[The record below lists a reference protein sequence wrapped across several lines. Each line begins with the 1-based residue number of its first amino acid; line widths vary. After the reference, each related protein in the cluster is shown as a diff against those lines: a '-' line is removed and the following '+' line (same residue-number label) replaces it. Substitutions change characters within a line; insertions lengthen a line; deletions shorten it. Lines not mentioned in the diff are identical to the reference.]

1 MDAWRIHLESVQ
13 CKAGLEP
20 VKPVASG
27 ASEPVCRAPVGLKL
41 ISRFFWPCCIAKYR
55 SADSRD
61 HTGCPFAEGWPV
73 NLHCVW
79 KLLVHPDSGSS
90 LCSCWMQQV
99 IHKCAHNSF
108 SKRTEGKRKHTHI
121 HKKTWRRTV
130 TFSLSL
136 SCTHTCAHMH
146 ACMYTC
152 MHAHTEKNEH
162 LDRGTLCDVGD
173 RNLCHTLNLEIKCNR
188 SMKRH
193 ILHSSP
199 SELANWCSAHWNY
212 TPTGTGLSFV
222 RISSLHTLE
231 LHPNRH

>member
-13 CKAGLEP
+13 CKAGLEL

-73 NLHCVW
+73 NSHCVW

-121 HKKTWRRTV
+121 HTYTHKKPWRRTV

-136 SCTHTCAHMH
+136 SCTHTRTHACMHVHMH
-146 ACMYTC
+146 ACTHREKWTSRQRHSVWC
-152 MHAHTEKNEH
+152 RRQKSVPHT
-162 LDRGTLCDVGD
+162 
-173 RNLCHTLNLEIKCNR
+173 
-188 SMKRH
+188 
-193 ILHSSP
+193 
-199 SELANWCSAHWNY
+199 
-212 TPTGTGLSFV
+212 
-222 RISSLHTLE
+222 
-231 LHPNRH
+231 